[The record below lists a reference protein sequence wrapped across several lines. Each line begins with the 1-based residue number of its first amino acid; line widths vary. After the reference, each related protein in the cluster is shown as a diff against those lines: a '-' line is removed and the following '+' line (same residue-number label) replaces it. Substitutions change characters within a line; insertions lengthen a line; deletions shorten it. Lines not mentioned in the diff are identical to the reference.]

1 MHAGALR
8 YSAAL
13 KLVGSAFRLAS
24 GRTAGLLV
32 AIAVA
37 VLAVGVANPAFFAWG
52 SLSGVLTSVAPI
64 VILGI
69 GVGLVVIAGE
79 IDISVGSLFGT
90 LAALLAVLASPT
102 HAAWPVWASVLM
114 VVGAGAAAGLINGA
128 LTVYGRVPS
137 IVVTLGTMSVLRG
150 VTEFILGGT
159 WVTDLPPGLR
169 VLGTGAIA
177 NIPLSVW
184 AAAAVVASGWW
195 LARRTRLGVQLYAVG
210 DSVQA
215 ARYARVHTDRVKMRA
230 FAISGAL
237 VGVAVVMSVPQLS
250 VVESGL
256 GVGLELAA
264 VTAIVVGGVS
274 ISGGRGSLLGVAAAA
289 VLLGLVRPAL
299 IFVPRAFAVSGEG
312 GTGEL
317 GAGASTIASWE
328 QAIHGACILLAVL
341 LDRSAA
347 ARGGGTTPIE
357 TAATRPTPPWGL
369 ALLLAMVL
377 VVARWLS
384 PEFVT
389 LRVQADLAPQLAEIA
404 LLAVPMTLIL
414 LTGGIDLSVG
424 SAMALAA
431 VAAGM
436 MHEWGFS
443 PVVAAGTAVAV
454 GTACGLINGL
464 FVTRA
469 RVHPLVV
476 TLATLALFR
485 GLALG
490 ISGGRPVSG
499 FAEAWT
505 GLGTARVLK
514 VGAEAGAEGKVGL
527 PVVLLPA
534 IAAAVVA
541 GLALARTA
549 SGRAL
554 RATGVNE
561 TAARYC
567 GLSVGWLKFMA
578 YTLAGSAAGLA
589 ACLFIAR
596 RNTAKA
602 DIGMGIELEVITA
615 CVLGGVSLSGGR
627 GGIAGVVLGVVLLH
641 EIRQFAAWR
650 GYPDEAILIVLGG
663 VLIVS
668 VVVAQFAPRLRSRKP
683 TAP

>member
-1 MHAGALR
+1 MR
-8 YSAAL
+8 SV
-13 KLVGSAFRLAS
+13 KRVGSAIRLVS

-37 VLAVGVANPAFFAWG
+37 VLAVGAANPAFFAWG

-102 HAAWPVWASVLM
+102 HAAWPVWLSVLM

-289 VLLGLVRPAL
+289 ALLGLVRPAL
-299 IFVPRAFAVSGEG
+299 IFVPRAFAAGGEG

-317 GAGASTIASWE
+317 GVGASTIASWE

-347 ARGGGTTPIE
+347 ARGGSIPVETT
-357 TAATRPTPPWGL
+357 ATRQSPPWGL
-369 ALLLAMVL
+369 ALLLVAVL
-377 VVARWLS
+377 VAARWLS

-389 LRVQADLAPQLAEIA
+389 FGVQADLAPQLAEIA

-602 DIGMGIELEVITA
+602 DIGLGIELEVITA

>member
-1 MHAGALR
+1 VKGDR
-8 YSAAL
+8 SAIQGLFAH
-13 KLVGSAFRLAS
+13 
-24 GRTAGLLV
+24 GRVAGLLA
-32 AIAVA
+32 AIVVA
-37 VLAVGVANPAFFAWG
+37 VLGVGVANPAFLAWG
-52 SLSGVLTSVAPI
+52 SLAGVLAAVAPI
-64 VILGI
+64 VILGV

-102 HAAWPVWASVLM
+102 HAAWPVWLSVLVVIGAGG
-114 VVGAGAAAGLINGA
+114 VVGLVNGA

-137 IVVTLGTMSVLRG
+137 IVVTLGTLSILRG
-150 VTEFILGGT
+150 VTEFILGGA

-169 VLGTGAIA
+169 VLGTGAIG
-177 NIPLSVW
+177 NIPLAVW
-184 AAAAVVASGWW
+184 AAAAVVFGGWR
-195 LARRTRLGVQLYAVG
+195 LARRTRLGVQMYAVG

-215 ARYARVHTDRVKMRA
+215 ARYARVRTGRVKMAA

-256 GVGLELAA
+256 GVGMELAA

-299 IFVPRAFAVSGEG
+299 IFVPRAFAG
-312 GTGEL
+312 GDGSA
-317 GAGASTIASWE
+317 GGMGASNVASWE

-341 LDRSAA
+341 LDRSRRVSDGA
-347 ARGGGTTPIE
+347 PIE

-369 ALLLAMVL
+369 AAMLVAVLLA
-377 VVARWLS
+377 ARWLS
-384 PEFVT
+384 PEFVS
-389 LRVQADLAPQLAEIA
+389 LGVQADLVPQLAEIA

-431 VAAGM
+431 VAAGI
-436 MHEWGFS
+436 MHESGAS
-443 PVVAAGTAVAV
+443 PGVAAGTAVAV
-454 GTACGLINGL
+454 GAACGAINGL

-490 ISGGRPVSG
+490 VSGGRPVSG

-505 GLGTARVLK
+505 NLGTARVLG
-514 VGAEAGAEGKVGL
+514 V
-527 PVVLLPA
+527 PVMLLPA
-534 IAAAVVA
+534 IVAAVLA

-561 TAARYC
+561 TAARHC
-567 GLSVGWLKFMA
+567 GLGVGRLKFMA

-602 DIGMGIELEVITA
+602 DIGQGIELEVITA

-627 GGIAGVVLGVVLLH
+627 GGIVGVVLGVLLLH

-663 VLIVS
+663 VLILS
-668 VVVAQFAPRLRSRKP
+668 VLAGRISPLSRPRSRLLKP
-683 TAP
+683 GTP